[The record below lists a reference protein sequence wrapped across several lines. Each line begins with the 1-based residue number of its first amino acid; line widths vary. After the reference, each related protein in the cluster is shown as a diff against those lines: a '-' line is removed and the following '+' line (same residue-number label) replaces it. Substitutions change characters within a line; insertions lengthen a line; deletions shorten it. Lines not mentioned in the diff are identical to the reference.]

1 MKILTKKIKKLRLSI
16 HNVISAWYNEIDL
29 RGEKMKFT
37 SFVQLLHSGATNY
50 PDNVALLYDEGGT
63 AVKKTY
69 AQLYADVKDRV
80 RALESMKETCVGI
93 LEAPSEKWIVDM
105 FACVIAGKQTVLL
118 DAMSDAATL
127 QKCVLATDV
136 ETILTDNLT
145 APYATALTFCPHT
158 LNRTDG
164 EGDIL
169 FFTSGT
175 TESSKAVVLTSKSLC
190 ASAWNGQERCPCNE
204 NDNLLCI
211 LPLTHVFGFVCS
223 MLWPLSQ
230 GACVSLTRGLR
241 YLPFDAKYFNPTII
255 SVVPSALKFL
265 LNFNALNDNLRMVLV
280 GAGPASEQVLDAVKA
295 KGVEIRFGYGL
306 TETSS
311 GVAISTGENPF
322 AMTPCP
328 DDEITLSD
336 DGEILIKCP
345 ECIMKGYYKNKT
357 ATDEVLINGV
367 FHTGDLGKFDKD
379 GNLYITGRKKDI
391 LVLENGTK
399 IYLAE
404 WETELQ
410 KALNIDDIALAQKNG
425 VVTLF
430 VGDKDGNIDKD
441 DVKNKVNEFN
451 KTKSFDRQI
460 GDVCIMPHALERT
473 ATGKIKRWA
482 L

>member
-1 MKILTKKIKKLRLSI
+1 
-16 HNVISAWYNEIDL
+16 
-29 RGEKMKFT
+29 MKFT

-63 AVKKTY
+63 TVKKTY

-93 LEAPSEKWIVDM
+93 LEAPSEKWLVDM

-204 NDNLLCI
+204 NDNLLCV

-255 SVVPSALKFL
+255 SVVPSVLKFL

-311 GVAISTGENPF
+311 GVAISTCENPF
-322 AMTPCP
+322 AMTPCH
-328 DDEITLSD
+328 DDEITLSGD
-336 DGEILIKCP
+336 AERELALALTLSGESFYFAAREKAPNYLCESAYRIATAFSRFYHDNHILNEQDENKKNSRLSLIKL
-345 ECIMKGYYKNKT
+345 T
-357 ATDEVLINGV
+357 
-367 FHTGDLGKFDKD
+367 
-379 GNLYITGRKKDI
+379 KK
-391 LVLENGTK
+391 VLEK
-399 IYLAE
+399 H
-404 WETELQ
+404 
-410 KALNIDDIALAQKNG
+410 LNVLGIDTVEA
-425 VVTLF
+425 
-430 VGDKDGNIDKD
+430 
-441 DVKNKVNEFN
+441 
-451 KTKSFDRQI
+451 
-460 GDVCIMPHALERT
+460 M
-473 ATGKIKRWA
+473 
-482 L
+482 